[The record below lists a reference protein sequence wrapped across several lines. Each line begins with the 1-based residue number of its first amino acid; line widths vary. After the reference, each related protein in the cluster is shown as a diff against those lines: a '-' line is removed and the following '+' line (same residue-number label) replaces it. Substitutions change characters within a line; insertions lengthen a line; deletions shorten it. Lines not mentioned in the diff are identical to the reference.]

1 MENVGVYFAVGF
13 SFDEDAAL
21 SLLLSVSFLPFSLIL
36 CPPIPHHLLVELSNV
51 TPHKMQF

>member
-21 SLLLSVSFLPFSLIL
+21 SVLLSLSFLPFSLIL